1 MNLIRFG
8 EHKLFNADLTHTVEF
23 ESIQGGLQARIYIKP
38 TQGTDVQLCR
48 NDFNKVE
55 QLWKEFSSRY
65 EKTDSLRWLSDQAAE
80 RGLVS

>member
-23 ESIQGGLQARIYIKP
+23 EDLHGRSLARIYIKP

-48 NDFNKVE
+48 NDFKKVE

-65 EKTDSLRWLSDQAAE
+65 AQPDSLRWLSDQVAE
-80 RGLVS
+80 RGL